1 MTRCAAMA
9 VGVRQAAL
17 VGLLL
22 AGSATALA
30 HSFDERYDLP
40 APLPYFVVAAALV
53 VALSFVVAAVFVRLS
68 PPGRAMSHEILF
80 GRWQSLA
87 NAGAWF
93 CRVVALFLFGLAI
106 ASAFFGSGDPL
117 MNFAPTLVWITW
129 WVGLSFI
136 AACVCNLWPVLDPWR
151 TLFDLLDARAR
162 RMGRREGIALH
173 LDYPRAFGRWPA
185 VALLL
190 LWSWLELVYPLAS
203 VPARIGVAAL
213 AWSAFTLGGMVF
225 FGRETWQKN
234 ADVFAVY
241 FDVLGRFA
249 PLAVRADRR
258 GLIASIPGAGLL
270 NAQDAGA
277 DDAGFVI
284 AMLST
289 VLYDGLR
296 AGGAWGVVEAA
307 FLRAFP
313 NLADT
318 NGYVAGTSGLVALWL
333 AFLCAYR
340 AACWCAALLLR
351 VEGVT
356 AGDIARRYAWT
367 LVPIAVGYNIAHNF
381 SGLLIQGQNL
391 IPLLSDPFALRWN
404 LFGTAGVY
412 PDIGLVD
419 AKTTWYVAIAAIV
432 AGHVAAVW
440 LAHRIALATFGATH
454 TAALACAP
462 LTVLMVA
469 YTALS
474 LSVIAEP
481 MVRFNPPPAAAAPG
495 DRLESRAGQGFPGID
510 AGKGKVVT

>member
-1 MTRCAAMA
+1 MRRRAA
-9 VGVRQAAL
+9 VLLGLTQAAL
-17 VGLLL
+17 LLT
-22 AGSATALA
+22 GSRAALA

-40 APLPYFVVAAALV
+40 VPLTYFVVAAALV
-53 VALSFVVAAVFVRLS
+53 VALSFVVAAVFVQSS
-68 PPGRAMSHEILF
+68 PPRRAMPCEILF
-80 GRWQSLA
+80 GRWQSVA

-93 CRVVALFLFGLAI
+93 CRAIALCLFGLAI
-106 ASAFFGSGDPL
+106 TSAFFGSGDPL
-117 MNFAPTLVWITW
+117 MNFAPTLVWISW

-151 TLFDLLDARAR
+151 TLFDLLDALVRRA
-162 RMGRREGIALH
+162 GQREGIALH
-173 LDYPRAFGRWPA
+173 FSYPRALGRWPA

-203 VPARIGVAAL
+203 VPVRIGVAAL
-213 AWSAFTLGGMVF
+213 AWSAFTLGGMVC

-241 FDVLGRFA
+241 FEVLGRFA
-249 PLAVRADRR
+249 PLAVRAAR
-258 GLIASIPGAGLL
+258 GGFIVRIPGTGLL
-270 NAQDAGA
+270 NAQNAGA
-277 DDAGFVI
+277 DGVGFVI

-307 FLRAFP
+307 FIRALP
-313 NLADT
+313 TLADT
-318 NGYVAGTSGLVALWL
+318 NGYVAGTLGLVGLWL

-340 AACWCAALLLR
+340 VACLGAAVLLR
-351 VEGVT
+351 VQGLT
-356 AGDIARRYAWT
+356 AGDVARRYAWT

-404 LFGTAGVY
+404 IFGTAGMY

-419 AKTTWYVAIAAIV
+419 AKTTWYVAITAIV

-440 LAHRIALATFGATH
+440 LAHRVALAMLGASR
-454 TAALACAP
+454 TAALACVP

-481 MVRFNPPPAAAAPG
+481 MVRFDPPPAAAAPVDAISWKAAPEKGFQVSMRVKG
-495 DRLESRAGQGFPGID
+495 DL
-510 AGKGKVVT
+510 